1 MGNIE
6 LFFCLYAHHWTN
18 PPQCNSSSSRLLGFF
33 TCLPGVWRLLQC
45 LRRYYDTRN
54 VFPHLV
60 NGGKYTAT
68 ILAGMSLSMYRINK
82 TEGMRGFF
90 IAVSIVN
97 SIYTSIWDLL
107 MDWSL
112 LDPNAPYPYLRP
124 VLTYKNPYVYYAA
137 MILDPILRFSWIF
150 YAIYYHN
157 LQHSAIISFIVAFA
171 EVTRRGIWV
180 IFRVENE
187 HNTNVGRFRA
197 SRDVP
202 LPYKTKTEDPEDA
215 GGEEHSAEDDEQQAQ
230 ADANGLSAAPNTPA
244 LSSRTTGR
252 QAAQTPATASAGIST
267 GTDLEA
273 ARSPA
278 VASLR
283 RRQGDPNS
291 NESPDTLSIRERF
304 GRILR
309 GAHAQDF
316 ERRRKSEEDEI
327 RAANG
332 DEEDDEDADDA
343 EEHAQDLE
351 TGGHGM
357 DQEDTAEVGRRLRT
371 PVARPE
377 SRGNGDRGEAV
388 RSRWR
393 DIASGVVD
401 FRRSR
406 QSVEA
411 LTAGDAMRRGSDAV
425 VEVDEDEDEGN
436 GHGDERDG
444 EEEYDEIE
452 DRRDILGAK
461 VLTEHATGVMRNRS
475 DEDEK

>member
-1 MGNIE
+1 
-6 LFFCLYAHHWTN
+6 
-18 PPQCNSSSSRLLGFF
+18 
-33 TCLPGVWRLLQC
+33 
-45 LRRYYDTRN
+45 
-54 VFPHLV
+54 
-60 NGGKYTAT
+60 
-68 ILAGMSLSMYRINK
+68 MYRIHK
-82 TEGMRGFF
+82 TEGLRGFF

-124 VLTYKNPYVYYAA
+124 VLTYKNPYVYYTA

-157 LQHSAIISFIVAFA
+157 LQHSAIISFIVSFA

-202 LPYKTKTEDPEDA
+202 LPYKIKSKDSEDA
-215 GGEEHSAEDDEQQAQ
+215 GGEEHPAEDEEQQAQ
-230 ADANGLSAAPNTPA
+230 TEANTIPGATPNTPP

-252 QAAQTPATASAGIST
+252 QSAQTPASAGMST
-267 GTDLEA
+267 STDIEA

-278 VASLR
+278 IVSLR

-291 NESPDTLSIRERF
+291 NSNDSPDTLSIRERF

-327 RAANG
+327 RAENG
-332 DEEDDEDADDA
+332 GEEDDEDADDA

-371 PVARPE
+371 PVARPD
-377 SRGNGDRGEAV
+377 SRGVGDGGEAV

-406 QSVEA
+406 RGVEA
-411 LTAGDAMRRGSDAV
+411 LRAGGGDGDANGRRGSDAV
-425 VEVDEDEDEGN
+425 IEVDEDDRNEDER
-436 GHGDERDG
+436 EG

-452 DRRDILGAK
+452 DRRDVLGAK

-475 DEDEK
+475 DDDDE